1 MSLPTSRTITAHGT
15 PLTVICFIDRRSP
28 NAQEGEFLPQFQL
41 ERLLFGNGP
50 ASTTGAVYRL
60 LQRAGVGGQ
69 SIALRRASVAEGL
82 LSAAE
87 FDNLKVLLDD
97 DRLRVFTLVPL
108 NAVQA
113 AISTLGPTPEA
124 VSLLAALEMPRPD
137 GWPAASGGEQASTDD
152 DIEEEGEQGGEEE
165 GSDGSGGGS
174 GSDGD
179 GSGRSDRSGDGS
191 GPGGSG
197 SASGGGGGG
206 TGSAGSEGGSA
217 GGSGHYEDEE
227 GYAPT
232 EVMSEPEV
240 VEACDGS
247 VVRRQPGP
255 MDVSP
260 ALESQLLA
268 FQRHRS
274 ALVNRQR
281 KGKAVALVTTSN
293 DRQSLLHFFAWV
305 KHTKGVHA
313 PSFQL
318 FANPRIGAVVEE
330 FVEEKEQ
337 TCQHARIAKL
347 MASLVSATRFTHAV
361 LSAKAKPGQTV
372 SQRPLNELLALH
384 AQVLSAARREAKFS
398 VAVKPKGW
406 LDWADCQRAR
416 LAAETMLAR
425 HRAPN
430 LDLTRD
436 VCLLKVL
443 TGLPPDRPGVYRQL
457 QLGGTLK
464 STEDGYQLDLSLPGQ
479 HKTSSVFGPAITTVT
494 DGVAKAIAALVHLDS
509 LTDGEYL
516 FHATD
521 RTSPLNSTQ
530 WGLLVKEA
538 FRVYGGAAM
547 CPKDCRASFVTWL
560 RSGEHGHDVLTSAAQ
575 QMRHSSKMS
584 ASATYDKE
592 KAARVVSAASKA
604 ADAFAQQFT

>member
-15 PLTVICFIDRRSP
+15 PLTVIRFIDRRSP

-69 SIALRRASVAEGL
+69 SIALRRTSVAEGL

-87 FDNLKVLLDD
+87 FENLKVLLDD

-124 VSLLAALEMPRPD
+124 ASLLAVLEMPRPD
-137 GWPAASGGEQASTDD
+137 GWPAASGEQASTDD
-152 DIEEEGEQGGEEE
+152 DMEEEGEQGGEE
-165 GSDGSGGGS
+165 GDSDGSGGGS
-174 GSDGD
+174 GG
-179 GSGRSDRSGDGS
+179 GSGSDENDDRSGDGS
-191 GPGGSG
+191 GSGGSG
-197 SASGGGGGG
+197 SESGGGGGA
-206 TGSAGSEGGSA
+206 GSAGGDGGSA
-217 GGSGHYEDEE
+217 GGSGQGEDEE

-232 EVMSEPEV
+232 EVVSEPEV
-240 VEACDGS
+240 VEACEGS
-247 VVRRQPGP
+247 VVRRRSGP
-255 MDVSP
+255 IDVSP

-268 FQRHRS
+268 FQRHRR

-305 KHTKGVHA
+305 KHAKGVHA

-330 FVEEKEQ
+330 FIEEKEQ

-347 MASLVSATRFTHAV
+347 VASLVSATRFTHAV

-384 AQVLSAARREAKFS
+384 AQVLSAARQEAKFS

-521 RTSPLNSTQ
+521 RTSPLNPTQ

-560 RSGEHGHDVLTSAAQ
+560 RSGEHGNDVLTSAAQ

-584 ASATYDKE
+584 ASAAYDKE

>member
-1 MSLPTSRTITAHGT
+1 M
-15 PLTVICFIDRRSP
+15 
-28 NAQEGEFLPQFQL
+28 
-41 ERLLFGNGP
+41 
-50 ASTTGAVYRL
+50 
-60 LQRAGVGGQ
+60 GGQ

-152 DIEEEGEQGGEEE
+152 DIEEEGEQGGEE
-165 GSDGSGGGS
+165 GDSDGSGGGS
-174 GSDGD
+174 RFDEND
-179 GSGRSDRSGDGS
+179 DRSGDGS
-191 GPGGSG
+191 GSGGSG

-206 TGSAGSEGGSA
+206 TGSAGGEGGSA
-217 GGSGHYEDEE
+217 GGSGQGEDED

-240 VEACDGS
+240 VEGCNGS
-247 VVRRQPGP
+247 VVRRRSGP
-255 MDVSP
+255 IDVSP

-268 FQRHRS
+268 FQRHRR

-305 KHTKGVHA
+305 KHAKGVHA

-330 FVEEKEQ
+330 FIEEKEQ

-347 MASLVSATRFTHAV
+347 VASLVSATRFTHAV

-384 AQVLSAARREAKFS
+384 AQVLSAARQEAKFS

-425 HRAPN
+425 HRAPS

-436 VCLLKVL
+436 VC
-443 TGLPPDRPGVYRQL
+443 RQ
-457 QLGGTLK
+457 
-464 STEDGYQLDLSLPGQ
+464 
-479 HKTSSVFGPAITTVT
+479 
-494 DGVAKAIAALVHLDS
+494 
-509 LTDGEYL
+509 
-516 FHATD
+516 
-521 RTSPLNSTQ
+521 
-530 WGLLVKEA
+530 
-538 FRVYGGAAM
+538 
-547 CPKDCRASFVTWL
+547 
-560 RSGEHGHDVLTSAAQ
+560 AAQ
-575 QMRHSSKMS
+575 LRLMVQH
-584 ASATYDKE
+584 
-592 KAARVVSAASKA
+592 
-604 ADAFAQQFT
+604 